1 MKYKEIEK
9 LSETEQNK
17 KLKELKLELVK
28 SKVNVS
34 KTGSAKVKAIKKII
48 ARILTFNSLENR
60 SRGLKKK

>member
-1 MKYKEIEK
+1 MKYKEIKK
-9 LSETEQNK
+9 LSKQDREK

-48 ARILTFNSLENR
+48 ARILTLNNLENK
-60 SRGLKKK
+60 SGELK